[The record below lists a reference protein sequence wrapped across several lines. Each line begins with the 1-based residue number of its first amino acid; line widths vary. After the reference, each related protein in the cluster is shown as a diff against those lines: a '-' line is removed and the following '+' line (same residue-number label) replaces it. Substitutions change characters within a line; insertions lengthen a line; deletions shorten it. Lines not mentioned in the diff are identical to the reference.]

1 MRCSRSAPALLA
13 TAIALAAC
21 TTHTR
26 EQLDTL
32 AHADSLRT
40 DSLSNVRRDLLEEV
54 MASTEFVNQINTEL
68 AKARA
73 LAAKAPTRLET
84 NTESLQVNEER
95 KQVVA
100 RISHLVSRLD
110 SVQNRLAATRSLAR
124 RLTRQD
130 SGLVARVAD
139 YEKTIADLR
148 QSTEQQRAEFQKTID
163 QQTTKIAVLNG
174 EVDTLSHVSAALSDT
189 VGRLTTE
196 VNTAYYIVGTK
207 DELLKKGIIVAE
219 GPKRFL
225 VVGSRSLAPARELDP
240 SNFTKIDRR
249 ASRTIDLPDGEYQ
262 IISRQN
268 PTFAAAKSQ
277 KDGRIA
283 GGLTISQPEQFWES
297 SRFLIIVRS

>member
-1 MRCSRSAPALLA
+1 MRFSRSAPALLA
-13 TAIALAAC
+13 ATMALAAC

-40 DSLSNVRRDLLEEV
+40 DSLASVRRDLLDEV

-73 LAAKAPTRLET
+73 LAAKAPPRLET
-84 NTESLQVNEER
+84 NSESMHVNEER

-100 RISHLVSRLD
+100 RITHLVARLD
-110 SVQNRLAATRSLAR
+110 SVQTRLAATRSIAR

-130 SGLVARVAD
+130 SGLVARVAE
-139 YEKTIADLR
+139 YEKTVADLQ
-148 QSTEQQRAEFQKTID
+148 QSAEQQRAEFQKTID
-163 QQTTKIAVLNG
+163 QQATQIVTLNG

-196 VNTAYYIVGTK
+196 VNTAYYVVGTK
-207 DELLKKGIIVAE
+207 DELLQKGIIVAE

-262 IISRQN
+262 IVSRQN
-268 PTFAAAKSQ
+268 PAFAAAKTE
-277 KDGRIA
+277 KDGKIV
-283 GGLTISQPEQFWES
+283 GGLTISQPAQFWES

>member
-1 MRCSRSAPALLA
+1 MRFSRSAPALLA
-13 TAIALAAC
+13 TAFALAAC

-40 DSLSNVRRDLLEEV
+40 DSLANVRRDLLDEV

-84 NTESLQVNEER
+84 STESIQVNEER

-100 RISHLVSRLD
+100 RIAHLVSRLD
-110 SVQNRLAATRSLAR
+110 SVQNRLSATRSVAR

-139 YEKTIADLR
+139 YEKTVAALQ
-148 QSTEQQRAEFQKTID
+148 QSAEQQREEFQKTID
-163 QQTTKIAVLNG
+163 QQTTKIAILDG

-225 VVGSRSLAPARELDP
+225 VAGSRSLAPARDLDP
-240 SNFTKIDRR
+240 GNFTKIDRR
-249 ASRTIDLPDGEYQ
+249 ASRTIDLPEGEYR
-262 IISRQN
+262 IVSRQN
-268 PTFAAAKSQ
+268 PTFAAAKSE
-277 KDGRIA
+277 KDGKIA
-283 GGLTISQPEQFWES
+283 GGLTISQPEQFWEA

>member
-277 KDGRIA
+277 KDGKIA

>member
-1 MRCSRSAPALLA
+1 
-13 TAIALAAC
+13 
-21 TTHTR
+21 
-26 EQLDTL
+26 
-32 AHADSLRT
+32 
-40 DSLSNVRRDLLEEV
+40 
-54 MASTEFVNQINTEL
+54 
-68 AKARA
+68 
-73 LAAKAPTRLET
+73 
-84 NTESLQVNEER
+84 
-95 KQVVA
+95 
-100 RISHLVSRLD
+100 
-110 SVQNRLAATRSLAR
+110 
-124 RLTRQD
+124 
-130 SGLVARVAD
+130 GLVARVAD
-139 YEKTIADLR
+139 YEKTIVDLQ
-148 QSTEQQRAEFQKTID
+148 QSTEQQRAAFQTTID

-262 IISRQN
+262 IISRRN

-283 GGLTISQPEQFWES
+283 GGLTIS
-297 SRFLIIVRS
+297 

>member
-1 MRCSRSAPALLA
+1 LLA

-73 LAAKAPTRLET
+73 LAAKAPPRLET
-84 NTESLQVNEER
+84 NTESIQVNEER

-139 YEKTIADLR
+139 YEKTIVDLR
-148 QSTEQQRAEFQKTID
+148 QSTEQQRAAVQNSID

>member
-1 MRCSRSAPALLA
+1 MRLTRSAPVLLA
-13 TAIALAAC
+13 TALALAAC

-40 DSLSNVRRDLLEEV
+40 DSLVSVRRDLLDEV

-84 NTESLQVNEER
+84 STESIQVNEER

-100 RISHLVSRLD
+100 RIGHLVSRLD
-110 SVQNRLAATRSLAR
+110 SVQNRLSATRSVAR

-130 SGLVARVAD
+130 SGLVARVAE
-139 YEKTIADLR
+139 YEKTVAALQ
-148 QSTEQQRAEFQKTID
+148 QSAEQQRAEFQKTID
-163 QQTTKIAVLNG
+163 QQTTKIAVLDG

-207 DELLKKGIIVAE
+207 DELLKKGIIVTE

-225 VVGSRSLAPARELDP
+225 VVGSRPLAPARELDP

-249 ASRTIDLPDGEYQ
+249 ASRTIDLPEGEYQ

-268 PTFAAAKSQ
+268 PTFAAAKLE
-277 KDGRIA
+277 KDGKIA
-283 GGLTISQPEQFWES
+283 GGLTISQPEEFWAS